1 MATQI
6 IKMPD
11 TDGSGDVVEFCIQI
25 GDAISEGDSILV
37 LESDKASMEVPSDI
51 SGSLV
56 EWMVSM
62 GDTVETGT
70 PLAVIEV
77 AESVPAV
84 AAEAPAISSESVSKP
99 VAESAIAAPESVVIA
114 DESVVIEMPDAG
126 GNGDLIEF
134 YKQVG
139 DSFSEGEA
147 LLLVESDKAAMEVPA
162 PFDGTVESLLAAIG
176 DSVGE
181 GTPLIQALRT
191 GTVAVAQAAPAS
203 VTAAP
208 EKAPAIPEAT
218 KPKPAAPSVVRD
230 TSPVVSSGPAYAG
243 PATRKLARELGVD
256 LSQVTGTGK
265 RSRIIKDDVKQFVK
279 SRMTNPVQ
287 TMAVGSGIP
296 AIPAQDFSRFGEID
310 TVDLSGI
317 AKATSAHMTRCWLNI
332 PHVTLFDEVDV
343 TDLEAFRKLINPD
356 QHGLDKKPSIL
367 PFIVMFAARAL
378 RKYPQFNSSLHPNG
392 EQIIYKDYVNIGV
405 AVDTPAGLVVPVIK
419 DADKKSISELTK
431 DIQILATKAR
441 DRKLKP
447 EDMQGGCFTVSSLGA
462 SGGTGFTP
470 IINGPEVAI
479 LGVAKS
485 AIKPVWDGAEF
496 QPRQQLPL
504 CLSFDHRV
512 INGADAGRFMAMLNQ
527 CLSHMGNALL

>member
-84 AAEAPAISSESVSKP
+84 VAEAPSE
-99 VAESAIAAPESVVIA
+99 
-114 DESVVIEMPDAG
+114 
-126 GNGDLIEF
+126 
-134 YKQVG
+134 
-139 DSFSEGEA
+139 
-147 LLLVESDKAAMEVPA
+147 
-162 PFDGTVESLLAAIG
+162 
-176 DSVGE
+176 
-181 GTPLIQALRT
+181 LIQPVFER
-191 GTVAVAQAAPAS
+191 VVEF
-203 VTAAP
+203 
-208 EKAPAIPEAT
+208 EKAPVSLEPN
-218 KPKPAAPSVVRD
+218 KPAPPTPTVARD
-230 TSPVVSSGPAYAG
+230 TSTLVNSGPAYAG
-243 PATRKLARELGVD
+243 PATRKLARELGID
-256 LSQVTGTGK
+256 LSQVVGTGK

-296 AIPAQDFSRFGEID
+296 AIPAQDFSRFGKID

-405 AVDTPAGLVVPVIK
+405 AVDTPVGLVVPVIK
-419 DADKKSISELTK
+419 DADKKSISELTQ
-431 DIQILATKAR
+431 DIQTLATKAR

-485 AIKPVWDGAEF
+485 AIKPVWDGAVF

>member
-1 MATQI
+1 MATQT

-56 EWMVSM
+56 EWMVST

-84 AAEAPAISSESVSKP
+84 VAEAPSE
-99 VAESAIAAPESVVIA
+99 
-114 DESVVIEMPDAG
+114 
-126 GNGDLIEF
+126 
-134 YKQVG
+134 
-139 DSFSEGEA
+139 
-147 LLLVESDKAAMEVPA
+147 
-162 PFDGTVESLLAAIG
+162 
-176 DSVGE
+176 
-181 GTPLIQALRT
+181 LIQPVSGRVVEFERAPVSVEPNKLASPT
-191 GTVAVAQAAPAS
+191 PAVA
-203 VTAAP
+203 
-208 EKAPAIPEAT
+208 
-218 KPKPAAPSVVRD
+218 RD
-230 TSPVVSSGPAYAG
+230 TSILVNSGPVYAG

-256 LSQVTGTGK
+256 LSLVMGTGK
-265 RSRIIKDDVKQFVK
+265 RSRIIKGDVKQFVK

-317 AKATSAHMTRCWLNI
+317 AKATFAHMTRCWLNI
-332 PHVTLFDEVDV
+332 PHVTLFDEADV
-343 TDLEAFRKLINPD
+343 TDLEAFRKMINPD

-419 DADKKSISELTK
+419 DADKKSISELTQA
-431 DIQILATKAR
+431 IQTLAAKAR
-441 DRKLKP
+441 GRKLKP

>member
-1 MATQI
+1 MATQT

-84 AAEAPAISSESVSKP
+84 VAEAPSE
-99 VAESAIAAPESVVIA
+99 
-114 DESVVIEMPDAG
+114 
-126 GNGDLIEF
+126 
-134 YKQVG
+134 
-139 DSFSEGEA
+139 
-147 LLLVESDKAAMEVPA
+147 
-162 PFDGTVESLLAAIG
+162 
-176 DSVGE
+176 
-181 GTPLIQALRT
+181 LIQPVSGR
-191 GTVAVAQAAPAS
+191 VVEF
-203 VTAAP
+203 
-208 EKAPAIPEAT
+208 EKAPVSVEPNKLASPT
-218 KPKPAAPSVVRD
+218 PAVARD
-230 TSPVVSSGPAYAG
+230 TSILVNSGPVYAG

-256 LSQVTGTGK
+256 LSLVMGTGK

-317 AKATSAHMTRCWLNI
+317 AKATFAHMTRCWLNI
-332 PHVTLFDEVDV
+332 PHVTLFDEADV
-343 TDLEAFRKLINPD
+343 TDLEAFRKMINPD

-419 DADKKSISELTK
+419 DADKKSISELTQA
-431 DIQILATKAR
+431 IQTLAAKAR
-441 DRKLKP
+441 GRKLKP

>member
-56 EWMVSM
+56 EWMVST

-84 AAEAPAISSESVSKP
+84 VAEAPSE
-99 VAESAIAAPESVVIA
+99 
-114 DESVVIEMPDAG
+114 
-126 GNGDLIEF
+126 
-134 YKQVG
+134 
-139 DSFSEGEA
+139 
-147 LLLVESDKAAMEVPA
+147 
-162 PFDGTVESLLAAIG
+162 
-176 DSVGE
+176 
-181 GTPLIQALRT
+181 LIQPVSGRVVEFERAPVSVEPNKLASPT
-191 GTVAVAQAAPAS
+191 PAVA
-203 VTAAP
+203 
-208 EKAPAIPEAT
+208 
-218 KPKPAAPSVVRD
+218 RD
-230 TSPVVSSGPAYAG
+230 TSILVNSGPVYAG

-256 LSQVTGTGK
+256 LSLVMGTGK
-265 RSRIIKDDVKQFVK
+265 RSRIIKGDVKQFVK

-317 AKATSAHMTRCWLNI
+317 AKATFAHMTRCWLNI
-332 PHVTLFDEVDV
+332 PHVTLFDEADV
-343 TDLEAFRKLINPD
+343 TDLEAFRKMINPD

-419 DADKKSISELTK
+419 DADKKSISELTQA
-431 DIQILATKAR
+431 IQTLAAKAR
-441 DRKLKP
+441 GRKLKP

>member
-84 AAEAPAISSESVSKP
+84 VAEAPSE
-99 VAESAIAAPESVVIA
+99 
-114 DESVVIEMPDAG
+114 
-126 GNGDLIEF
+126 
-134 YKQVG
+134 
-139 DSFSEGEA
+139 
-147 LLLVESDKAAMEVPA
+147 
-162 PFDGTVESLLAAIG
+162 
-176 DSVGE
+176 
-181 GTPLIQALRT
+181 LIQPVFER
-191 GTVAVAQAAPAS
+191 VVEF
-203 VTAAP
+203 
-208 EKAPAIPEAT
+208 EKAPVSLEPN
-218 KPKPAAPSVVRD
+218 KPAPPTPTVARD
-230 TSPVVSSGPAYAG
+230 TSTLVNSGPAYAG
-243 PATRKLARELGVD
+243 PATRKLARELGID
-256 LSQVTGTGK
+256 LSQVVGTGK

-296 AIPAQDFSRFGEID
+296 AIPAQDFSRFGKID

-405 AVDTPAGLVVPVIK
+405 AVDTPVGLVVPVIK
-419 DADKKSISELTK
+419 DADKKSISELTQ
-431 DIQILATKAR
+431 DIQTLATKAR

-447 EDMQGGCFTVSSLGA
+447 EDMQGGCFRVSSLGA

-470 IINGPEVAI
+470 IINGREVAI

-485 AIKPVWDGAEF
+485 AIKPVWDGAVF